1 MDGSKFFRILFCF
14 NTNEENSH
22 NSKVFISFKSFWKR
36 LWYLTKWKADAHYL
50 IAFCLASFLLCK
62 HNHVYQR
69 KDLWSINSKTKK
81 SVHAYFVK
89 WEIIYYTKLDF
100 YLCILQFQVSNNI
113 NITIVLQYLKLH
125 FNLINNNILTY
136 SESFF
141 SLLEIFKCIQQRSK
155 VVIIKLKESWYAVE
169 EMKSFLTAN
178 WFLTTKFIISFS
190 LVLYYILEY
199 YVSKLFAERSII
211 NADVVFSFFKCH

>member
-1 MDGSKFFRILFCF
+1 MRIISSLF
-14 NTNEENSH
+14 
-22 NSKVFISFKSFWKR
+22 VWQ
-36 LWYLTKWKADAHYL
+36 
-50 IAFCLASFLLCK
+50 AFCL
-62 HNHVYQR
+62 V
-69 KDLWSINSKTKK
+69 SIIMSTKGRICEVSIQKQKK

-89 WEIIYYTKLDF
+89 QQIIYYKKLDF

-178 WFLTTKFIISFS
+178 WFLTTEFIISFS
-190 LVLYYILEY
+190 VFLYRILEY
-199 YVSKLFAERSII
+199 HVSKLFTGRICNYPLGIIHRST
-211 NADVVFSFFKCH
+211 C